1 MYSILQYSTISSHL
15 LSLVHLCGFFFEK
28 FDIITYIVDIIYANQ
43 IKELYSMKKNAFKKI
58 VTLCSTFFTLM
69 LIIGANSNSSLMMH
83 QEKAPEE
90 IKRFSKI
97 R

>member
-1 MYSILQYSTISSHL
+1 
-15 LSLVHLCGFFFEK
+15 
-28 FDIITYIVDIIYANQ
+28 
-43 IKELYSMKKNAFKKI
+43 MKKTAFKKI